1 MYGELVTMGDAG
13 VITLFSMGIV
23 FATLLLISFVLDLFK
38 VIFTEKKK
46 ETVAAPAPAATATA
60 PVVEE
65 EDDDELVA
73 IITAALAAHIG
84 KSADQL
90 IVRSIVQVG
99 NQHPAWAQAG
109 RMELM
114 QGSSK

>member
-1 MYGELVTMGDAG
+1 M
-13 VITLFSMGIV
+13 
-23 FATLLLISFVLDLFK
+23 
-38 VIFTEKKK
+38 IFTEKKK
-46 ETVAAPAPAATATA
+46 ETVAAPAPAPAAAAPTAVA
-60 PVVEE
+60 E

-73 IITAALAAHIG
+73 VITAALAAHIG

-99 NQHPAWAQAG
+99 SQQPAWAQAG

>member
-1 MYGELVTMGDAG
+1 MYGELVTMADAG

-23 FATLLLISFVLDLFK
+23 FATLLLISLVLDLFK

-46 ETVAAPAPAATATA
+46 ETVAAPAPAAAAAAA
-60 PVVEE
+60 PVAVV

-73 IITAALAAHIG
+73 VITAALVASIG

-99 NQHPAWAQAG
+99 GQQPAWAQTG
-109 RMELM
+109 RIEMM
-114 QGSSK
+114 R

>member
-23 FATLLLISFVLDLFK
+23 FATLLLISYVLDLFK

-46 ETVAAPAPAATATA
+46 ETAAKSVAAPAPAVPAA
-60 PVVEE
+60 VVE

-73 IITAALAAHIG
+73 VITAALAAHIG
-84 KSADQL
+84 KSSDQL
-90 IVRSIVQVG
+90 IVRSIVQTG
-99 NQHPAWAQAG
+99 GQQPAWAQAG

-114 QGSSK
+114 K

>member
-1 MYGELVTMGDAG
+1 MYGELITMADAG

-38 VIFTEKKK
+38 VISVKSQEKQAEK
-46 ETVAAPAPAATATA
+46 TAA
-60 PVVEE
+60 VVEVQAPTAKVE

-73 IITAALAAHIG
+73 VITAALAAHIG
-84 KSADQL
+84 KNTDQL
-90 IVRSIVQVG
+90 IVRSIVQVSA
-99 NQHPAWAQAG
+99 QQPAWAQAG

-114 QGSSK
+114 K

>member
-1 MYGELVTMGDAG
+1 MYGIEISMADAG

-46 ETVAAPAPAATATA
+46 ETAAAPVAPATPAPAPA
-60 PVVEE
+60 VK

-73 IITAALAAHIG
+73 VITAALAAHMG
-84 KSADQL
+84 KSTDQL
-90 IVRSIVQVG
+90 IVRSIVQTG
-99 NQHPAWAQAG
+99 GQQPAWAQAG

-114 QGSSK
+114 K

>member
-1 MYGELVTMGDAG
+1 MYGELITMGDAG

-23 FATLLLISFVLDLFK
+23 FATLLLISLVLDLFK

-46 ETVAAPAPAATATA
+46 ETVAAPGPAAAAPAA
-60 PVVEE
+60 VVE

-73 IITAALAAHIG
+73 VITAALAAHIG

-99 NQHPAWAQAG
+99 SQQPAWAQAG

-114 QGSSK
+114 QGDLK

>member
-46 ETVAAPAPAATATA
+46 ETVAAPAPAAAA
-60 PVVEE
+60 PVAPESVD

-73 IITAALAAHIG
+73 VITAALAAHIG

-90 IVRSIVQVG
+90 IVRSIVQTG
-99 NQHPAWAQAG
+99 SQQPAWAQAG

-114 QGSSK
+114 K

>member
-1 MYGELVTMGDAG
+1 MYGEIITMGDAG

-46 ETVAAPAPAATATA
+46 ETVAAPAPAAAA
-60 PVVEE
+60 PESVD

-73 IITAALAAHIG
+73 VITAALAAHIG

-90 IVRSIVQVG
+90 IVRSIVQTG
-99 NQHPAWAQAG
+99 SQQPAWAQAG

-114 QGSSK
+114 K

>member
-1 MYGELVTMGDAG
+1 MYGEIITMGDAG

-38 VIFTEKKK
+38 VKFTEKKK
-46 ETVAAPAPAATATA
+46 ETVAAPAPAAAA
-60 PVVEE
+60 PESVD

-73 IITAALAAHIG
+73 VITAALAAHIG

-90 IVRSIVQVG
+90 IVRSIVQTG
-99 NQHPAWAQAG
+99 SQQPAWAQAG

-114 QGSSK
+114 K